1 MQQEGSHLQAKER
14 GLWRNQSCPSLDLGL
29 PASMTG
35 GNRCCCLSHPVCGA
49 LLWQTNQPNP
59 SGMGGVP
66 SYLKLT
72 GQLALNQPQ
81 GKLRRV
87 KKKKTEKSHE
97 KGKGS
102 FSRDHANQT
111 AKAAAAASTRLGK
124 QQSSGWGV
132 AWPCST

>member
-1 MQQEGSHLQAKER
+1 MLFKP
-14 GLWRNQSCPSLDLGL
+14 PSLWGFAVADEPTKPLRNGWGSQL
-29 PASMTG
+29 LEDYRPAGPKPAS
-35 GNRCCCLSHPVCGA
+35 RKVE
-49 LLWQTNQPNP
+49 
-59 SGMGGVP
+59 V
-66 SYLKLT
+66 
-72 GQLALNQPQ
+72 GQ
-81 GKLRRV
+81 

-124 QQSSGWGV
+124 QRSSSGWGV

>member
-1 MQQEGSHLQAKER
+1 
-14 GLWRNQSCPSLDLGL
+14 
-29 PASMTG
+29 
-35 GNRCCCLSHPVCGA
+35 
-49 LLWQTNQPNP
+49 
-59 SGMGGVP
+59 MGGVP

-81 GKLRRV
+81 GKLRKV

-111 AKAAAAASTRLGK
+111 AKGSSCGLHEVGGPPTIQVLLWMGSGMALLHLIP
-124 QQSSGWGV
+124 QSGV
-132 AWPCST
+132 AWVL